1 MKRPILL
8 ILVAL
13 ITGILIHEFILID
26 LVFVLLSISLI
37 FIFYTKYRENTIIFI
52 LCLLIG
58 YMLTG
63 FNDQYINE
71 TWIDLRGE
79 IVKVKET
86 DDYRFYFIRS
96 DTRTYIFYNDLVLK
110 EGDMVEVRGRPEKI
124 RSYNNFR
131 SFNKSKYYKSKKIF
145 YEIKKAKVQ
154 VIGHKARWKY
164 EIKSYMTEIIDIN
177 LSKQGASLVKSMLLA
192 SDKSDEIT
200 ESFTNLGLAHI
211 LAISGLHL
219 SILIGLLD
227 QIGRRFHLN
236 KKYYSIFIIIL
247 LIFYGYIVDFPV
259 SFIRSIIMYSLSILT
274 IYTFNIKDRINDMLV
289 AMTLCLLINPFYIYS
304 AAFYLS
310 YASVF
315 AIYYI
320 SPNLS
325 RVFKKT
331 PDFIIGNLAI
341 QLGLLPFLS
350 LYFNKFNLITFV
362 ANLLVV
368 PIMSRILFLSFIL
381 VIFNLNFLSYI
392 INPSFDTI
400 IFLVETME
408 YLGKNI
414 WLSFPS
420 LSLKSTVLYFIFIY
434 IIFNYRILIYHIKRK
449 KKIFLVYLSGIF
461 MLVKLAIPV
470 ATVNVIDIGQGDA
483 ILYRDRNL
491 NIIFDTGGDYLNKE
505 RAGENIYQY
514 LIKNGVYKLDYVFIS
529 HPDIDHMG
537 NLYYLVNKMQIGKI
551 YANNL
556 NGFNTHPIKNKD
568 EFKSYPLSLE
578 VLYVNPNH
586 PESNETS
593 AVILANIFKY
603 KLLLTG
609 DIGEEENNIKTQGV
623 INFLKVSH
631 HGSKFSTSKEFLE
644 NNKFSKALISAGYK
658 NRYGHP
664 NPKVLSRLQDKNIE
678 IYRTD
683 QEGNI
688 EIIFRPYGYHIKRYW
703 GKRSVGDLLAELI
716 FY

>member
-26 LVFVLLSISLI
+26 LVFVFLSISLI

-58 YMLTG
+58 YTLTN
-63 FNDQYINE
+63 FNYQYISK

-86 DDYRFYFIRS
+86 DDYKLYFIKS
-96 DTRTYIFYNDLVLK
+96 DTRTYIFYNDQVLK
-110 EGDMVEVRGRPEKI
+110 EGDVVKVRGRLEKI
-124 RSYNNFR
+124 RYYNNFR
-131 SFNKSKYYKSKKIF
+131 NFNKSKYYKSKKIF
-145 YEIKKAKVQ
+145 YEIKKAKVEM
-154 VIGHKARWKY
+154 VGHKDRWKY
-164 EIKSYMTEIIDIN
+164 GVKSYMTEIIDKN

-192 SDKSDEIT
+192 SDKSGQIT
-200 ESFTNLGLAHI
+200 DSFTNLGLAHI

-219 SILIGLLD
+219 NILISLLD
-227 QIGRRFHLN
+227 QLGKRLHLN
-236 KKYYSIFIIIL
+236 KKYYSVFIISL
-247 LIFYGYIVDFPV
+247 LVFYGYIVDFPV

-274 IYTFNIKDRINDMLV
+274 IYTLNIKDRINDMLV

-325 RVFKKT
+325 RIFRKT
-331 PDFIIGNLAI
+331 PDFILGNLAI

-381 VIFNLNFLSYI
+381 VISNFGFLSYI
-392 INPSFDTI
+392 INPSFDII

-408 YLGKNI
+408 HLGKNL
-414 WLSFPS
+414 WMSFPS
-420 LSLKSTVLYFIFIY
+420 LSLKATVFYFIFIY
-434 IIFNYRILIYHIKRK
+434 IIFNYRILIYHLKRK
-449 KKIFLVYLSGIF
+449 KKIFLLYLSGVF
-461 MLVKLAIPV
+461 LLVKIIIPS
-470 ATVNVIDIGQGDA
+470 ATVNIIDVGQGDA
-483 ILYRDRNL
+483 ILYRDSNL
-491 NIIFDTGGDYLNKE
+491 NILFDTGGDYLNKE
-505 RAGENIYQY
+505 RSGDNIYQY

-551 YANNL
+551 YSNNL
-556 NGFNTHPIKNKD
+556 DDFKTYPIKSNDK
-568 EFKSYPLSLE
+568 FNSYPLNLE
-578 VLYVNPNH
+578 VLYVNPDH

-593 AVILANIFKY
+593 AVILANVFKY

-609 DIGEEENNIKTQGV
+609 DIGEEENNIKTKDL
-623 INFLKVSH
+623 IDFLKVSH

-664 NPKVLSRLQDKNIE
+664 NPKVLSRLKDNNIE

-688 EIIFRPYGYHIKRYW
+688 EIKFRPYGYHIKRYW
-703 GKRSVGDLLAELI
+703 EKRSVGDLLSELL

>member
-26 LVFVLLSISLI
+26 LVFVFLSISLI

-52 LCLLIG
+52 FCLIIG

-71 TWIDLRGE
+71 TWINLRGE

-86 DDYRFYFIRS
+86 DDYRLYFIKTNS
-96 DTRTYIFYNDLVLK
+96 NTYIFYNDLVLK
-110 EGDMVEVRGRPEKI
+110 EGDMVEVRGRLEKI

-131 SFNKSKYYKSKKIF
+131 SFNKSKYYRSKKIF

-154 VIGHKARWKY
+154 VVGHKARWKY
-164 EIKSYMTEIIDIN
+164 GVKSYMTERIDKN
-177 LSKQGASLVKSMLLA
+177 LSKQGASLVKSMLLS
-192 SDKSDEIT
+192 SDKGGEIT

-227 QIGRRFHLN
+227 HLGRRLYLN
-236 KKYYSIFIIIL
+236 KKYYSIFIISL

-259 SFIRSIIMYSLSILT
+259 SFIRSIIMYGLSILT
-274 IYTFNIKDRINDMLV
+274 IYTLNIKDRINDMLV

-325 RVFKKT
+325 RIFKKT
-331 PDFIIGNLAI
+331 PDFILGNLAI

-381 VIFNLNFLSYI
+381 VIFNLRFLSYI
-392 INPSFDTI
+392 INPSFDII
-400 IFLVETME
+400 IFLAETME
-408 YLGKNI
+408 YLGKNL

-420 LSLKSTVLYFIFIY
+420 LSLKATVLYFIFIY
-434 IIFNYRILIYHIKRK
+434 IIFNYRILIYHLKRK
-449 KKIFLVYLSGIF
+449 KKIYIVYLSGIF

-470 ATVNVIDIGQGDA
+470 ATVNIIDIGQGDA

-491 NIIFDTGGDYLNKE
+491 NILFDTGGDYLNKE

-537 NLYYLVNKMQIGKI
+537 NLYYLVNKIQIGKI

-556 NGFNTHPIKNKD
+556 DDFKTYPIKSNDK
-568 EFKSYPLSLE
+568 FNSYPLNLE

-593 AVILANIFKY
+593 AVILAHIFKY

-609 DIGEEENNIKTQGV
+609 DIGEEENNIKTKGL
-623 INFLKVSH
+623 IDFLKVSH

-664 NPKVLSRLQDKNIE
+664 NPKVLSRLKDKNIE

-688 EIIFRPYGYHIKRYW
+688 EIKFRPYGYHIKRYW
-703 GKRSVGDLLAELI
+703 GKRTVGDLLRGLI

>member
-1 MKRPILL
+1 MKRPVLL

-13 ITGILIHEFILID
+13 IAGILIHEFILID
-26 LVFVLLSISLI
+26 LIFLLLSISLI
-37 FIFYTKYRENTIIFI
+37 YIFYTKYRQNTIIFI
-52 LCLLIG
+52 LCLFIG
-58 YMLTG
+58 YMITD
-63 FNDQYINE
+63 FNVQYINK
-71 TWIDLRGE
+71 DKPYFRGE

-86 DDYRFYFIRS
+86 DEYRLYFIKS
-96 DTRTYIFYNDLVLK
+96 DSKTYIFYNDQVLK
-110 EGDMVEVRGRPEKI
+110 EGDMVEVSGRLEKI
-124 RSYNNFR
+124 RSYNNFK

-145 YEIKKAKVQ
+145 YEIKQARVKMV
-154 VIGHKARWKY
+154 GHKHRWKY
-164 EIKSYMTEIIDIN
+164 GIKSYMTERIDKN

-192 SDKSDEIT
+192 SDKSDQIT
-200 ESFTNLGLAHI
+200 ESFNNLGLAHI

-227 QIGRRFHLN
+227 QIGRRLHLN
-236 KKYYSIFIIIL
+236 KKYYSIFIISL

-274 IYTFNIKDRINDMLV
+274 IYTLNIKDRINDMLV
-289 AMTLCLLINPFYIYS
+289 AMVLCLLINPLYIYS

-320 SPNLS
+320 GPNLS
-325 RVFKKT
+325 RIFKKT
-331 PDFIIGNLAI
+331 PDFILGNLAI

-350 LYFNKFNLITFV
+350 LYFNKFNLITFI

-381 VIFNLNFLSYI
+381 VIFNLSFLSYI
-392 INPSFDTI
+392 INPCFDII

-408 YLGKNI
+408 YLGKNL

-420 LSLKSTVLYFIFIY
+420 LTLIGSILYFLFLY
-434 IIFNYRILIYHIKRK
+434 IIFNYRILIYHLKRK
-449 KKIFLVYLSGIF
+449 KKISLVYLLCVF
-461 MLVKLAIPV
+461 FLVKLFIPG
-470 ATVNVIDIGQGDA
+470 ASVNMVDIGQGDA

-491 NIIFDTGGDYLNKE
+491 NILFDTGGDDLNKE
-505 RAGENIYQY
+505 IAGENIYQY

-551 YANNL
+551 YANKL
-556 NGFNTHPIKNKD
+556 DDFKTYPIKNKD
-568 EFKSYPLSLE
+568 KFTSYPLNLE

-609 DIGEEENNIKTQGV
+609 DIGEEEKNIKTKG
-623 INFLKVSH
+623 ITDFLKVSH

-644 NNKFSKALISAGYK
+644 NNKFSIALISAGYK

-664 NPKVLSRLQDKNIE
+664 NPKVLSRLKDKNIE

-688 EIIFRPYGYHIKRYW
+688 EIKFRPYGYHIKRYW
-703 GKRSVGDLLAELI
+703 GKRTMVDLMVELL

>member
-13 ITGILIHEFILID
+13 ISGILIHEFILID
-26 LVFVLLSISLI
+26 LIFLLLSISLI
-37 FIFYTKYRENTIIFI
+37 YIFYTKYRQNTIIFI

-58 YMLTG
+58 YMLTD
-63 FNDQYINE
+63 FNNQHINK
-71 TWIDLRGE
+71 DKPYLRGE

-86 DDYRFYFIRS
+86 DDYRLYFIRS

-110 EGDMVEVRGRPEKI
+110 EGDMIEVRGRLEKI
-124 RSYNNFR
+124 SSYNNFS
-131 SFNKSKYYKSKKIF
+131 SFNKSKHYKSKKIF

-154 VIGHKARWKY
+154 LVGHKARWKY
-164 EIKSYMTEIIDIN
+164 DIKSYMTEIIDIN

-192 SDKSDEIT
+192 SDKSGEIT

-227 QIGRRFHLN
+227 QIGRRMHLN
-236 KKYYSIFIIIL
+236 KKYYSIFIISI

-274 IYTFNIKDRINDMLV
+274 IYTLNIKDRINDMLV
-289 AMTLCLLINPFYIYS
+289 AMTICLLINPFYIYS

-310 YASVF
+310 YSSVF

-320 SPNLS
+320 SPNLR

-331 PDFIIGNLAI
+331 PDFILGNLAI

-381 VIFNLNFLSYI
+381 VIFNLSFLSYI
-392 INPSFDTI
+392 INPSFDII
-400 IFLVETME
+400 IFLVETLE
-408 YLGKNI
+408 YLGKNLS
-414 WLSFPS
+414 LSFPS
-420 LSLKSTVLYFIFIY
+420 LSLTGSILYFLFIY
-434 IIFNYRILIYHIKRK
+434 VIFNYRILIYHIKRK
-449 KKIFLVYLSGIF
+449 KKIFLVYLSAVFI
-461 MLVKLAIPV
+461 LVKLFIPG
-470 ATVNVIDIGQGDA
+470 ATVNMVDIGQGDA

-491 NIIFDTGGDYLNKE
+491 NILFDTGGDYLNKE

-537 NLYYLVNKMQIGKI
+537 NLYYLVNKIQIGKI

-556 NGFNTHPIKNKD
+556 DDFKTYPIKNKD
-568 EFKSYPLSLE
+568 KFNSYPLSLE
-578 VLYVNPNH
+578 VLYVNPDH

-593 AVILANIFKY
+593 AVILAHIFKY

-609 DIGEEENNIKTQGV
+609 DIGKEENNIRTKGL
-623 INFLKVSH
+623 IDFLKVSH

-644 NNKFSKALISAGYK
+644 DNKFSIALISAGYK

-664 NPKVLSRLQDKNIE
+664 NPKVLSRLQDENIE

-688 EIIFRPYGYHIKRYW
+688 EIKFKPYGYHIKRYW
-703 GKRSVGDLLAELI
+703 EKRTVGDLLRELL

>member
-8 ILVAL
+8 ILVA
-13 ITGILIHEFILID
+13 IIAGILIHEFILID
-26 LVFVLLSISLI
+26 LVFVLLSISFI
-37 FIFYTKYRENTIIFI
+37 FIFYTKYRQNTIIFI
-52 LCLLIG
+52 FCLLIG

-63 FNDQYINE
+63 FNIQHINKE
-71 TWIDLRGE
+71 RIDLRGE

-86 DDYRFYFIRS
+86 DDYRLYFIKS
-96 DTRTYIFYNDLVLK
+96 DARTYIFYNDQVLK
-110 EGDMVEVRGRPEKI
+110 EGDIVEVRGRLEKI
-124 RSYNNFR
+124 RSYNNFS

-145 YEIKKAKVQ
+145 YEIKKARVKV
-154 VIGHKARWKY
+154 VGHKARWKY
-164 EIKSYMTEIIDIN
+164 DIKSYMTEIIDIN

-192 SDKSDEIT
+192 SDKSGQIT
-200 ESFTNLGLAHI
+200 ESFNNLGLAHI

-227 QIGRRFHLN
+227 QIGRRLHLD

-274 IYTFNIKDRINDMLV
+274 IYTLNIKDRINDMLV
-289 AMTLCLLINPFYIYS
+289 AMTICLLINPFYIYS

-310 YASVF
+310 YSSVF

-320 SPNLS
+320 SPNL
-325 RVFKKT
+325 RRIFKKT
-331 PDFIIGNLAI
+331 PDFILGNLAI

-381 VIFNLNFLSYI
+381 VIFNLSFLSYI
-392 INPSFDTI
+392 INPSFDII
-400 IFLVETME
+400 IFLVETLE
-408 YLGKNI
+408 YLGKNLS
-414 WLSFPS
+414 LSFPS
-420 LSLKSTVLYFIFIY
+420 LSLTGSILYFLFIY
-434 IIFNYRILIYHIKRK
+434 VIFNYRILIYHLKRK
-449 KKIFLVYLSGIF
+449 KKIFLVYLSAVFI
-461 MLVKLAIPV
+461 LVKLFIPG
-470 ATVNVIDIGQGDA
+470 ATVNMVDIGQGDA

-491 NIIFDTGGDYLNKE
+491 NILFDTGGDYLNKE

-556 NGFNTHPIKNKD
+556 DDFKTYPINNKD
-568 EFKSYPLSLE
+568 KFSSYPLSLE

-586 PESNETS
+586 LENNETS
-593 AVILANIFKY
+593 AVILAHIFKY

-609 DIGEEENNIKTQGV
+609 DIGEEENNIKTKGL
-623 INFLKVSH
+623 IDFLKVSH

-644 NNKFSKALISAGYK
+644 NNKFSIALISAGYK

-664 NPKVLSRLQDKNIE
+664 NPKVLSRLKDKNIE
-678 IYRTD
+678 IYRTN

-688 EIIFRPYGYHIKRYW
+688 EIKFRPYGYHIKRYL
-703 GKRSVGDLLAELI
+703 GKRTVGDLLRELL